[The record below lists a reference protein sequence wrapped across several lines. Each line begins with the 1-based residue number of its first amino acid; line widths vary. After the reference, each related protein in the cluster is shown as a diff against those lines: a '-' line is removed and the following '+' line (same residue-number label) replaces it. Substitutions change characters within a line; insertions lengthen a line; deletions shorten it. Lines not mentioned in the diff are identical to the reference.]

1 MIKED
6 FMDNKDKAEILRIDN
21 LTYAYPKPFWDR
33 SESKNVLEGINLS
46 VKKGEIVGLA
56 GESGCGKSTLAKCIV
71 GINKVE
77 SGIICN
83 VKRGMVF
90 QNAYGSLNPY
100 YSVRAQMMEVLKL
113 RGIKDKNE
121 KEMIINDILI
131 KVKFPEEYIDYKPGE
146 LSGGQRQRAAIALAL
161 LSDIGLLIADE
172 PVSALDVTIQTQI
185 IETLK
190 QIRDETDLTII
201 VISHDLRTM
210 YNLCDSIAIMKD
222 GKIVEMGDKNKVYF
236 KPEHEYTKLLIKSA
250 FV

>member
-1 MIKED
+1 
-6 FMDNKDKAEILRIDN
+6 MDNKDKAEILRIDN

-33 SESKNVLEGINLS
+33 SESRNVLEGINLS

-77 SGIICN
+77 AGITCR

-172 PVSALDVTIQTQI
+172 PVSALDVTIQAQI

>member
-1 MIKED
+1 
-6 FMDNKDKAEILRIDN
+6 MDNKDKAEILRIDN

-77 SGIICN
+77 AGIKCEC
-83 VKRGMVF
+83 KRGMVF

-100 YSVRAQMMEVLKL
+100 YSIKAQMMEVLKL

-172 PVSALDVTIQTQI
+172 PVSALDVTIQAQI

>member
-1 MIKED
+1 
-6 FMDNKDKAEILRIDN
+6 
-21 LTYAYPKPFWDR
+21 
-33 SESKNVLEGINLS
+33 
-46 VKKGEIVGLA
+46 
-56 GESGCGKSTLAKCIV
+56 
-71 GINKVE
+71 
-77 SGIICN
+77 
-83 VKRGMVF
+83 MVF

-121 KEMIINDILI
+121 KKMIINDILI
-131 KVKFPEEYIDYKPGE
+131 KVKFPEGYIDYKPGE

-172 PVSALDVTIQTQI
+172 PVSALDVTIQAQI

>member
-1 MIKED
+1 
-6 FMDNKDKAEILRIDN
+6 MDNKDKAEIIRIDN

-77 SGIICN
+77 AGILCEC
-83 VKRGMVF
+83 KRGMVF

-172 PVSALDVTIQTQI
+172 PVSALDVTIQAQI